1 MPVSHLKRTC
11 SRGKYLHLSGDNPLA
26 ISHSERLVAHN
37 YSFDMTQDRQ
47 FHRHNLGG
55 VLPSSRLEGL
65 PRFFLPTPARP
76 PVWQCLT
83 SGALDGTLSPIFWPF
98 LVECSCPLPAGPI
111 PARFTSLLTH
121 ELVHFEMSAVI
132 FNKGGLYRQWTLLLC
147 ANTLKI
153 TRLLHAPNLT

>member
-47 FHRHNLGG
+47 FHRHNLEG

-76 PVWQCLT
+76 PVRQCLT

-121 ELVHFEMSAVI
+121 ELVHFEMSPVI
-132 FNKGGLYRQWTLLLC
+132 FNQGWPVSPVDTITLRQHP
-147 ANTLKI
+147 KI